1 MKRAVV
7 LITMIPIFIFLMLQ
21 MRTIKDM
28 PAITNATIA
37 MNFITDTSWMAL
49 TITIF
54 ILPYAHRR
62 VITPKVMMAAK
73 YRIIVVMTKH
83 PPQALMKIKSRSDRI
98 NVIKIIDNDIG
109 HVAFKSA
116 IDSS

>member
-1 MKRAVV
+1 MKIAVV
-7 LITMIPIFIFLMLQ
+7 LITMMPIFIFLTLQ

-37 MNFITDTSWMAL
+37 MNFITDTSWMSL
-49 TITIF
+49 TMTIF
-54 ILPYAHRR
+54 ILPYAHSRAT
-62 VITPKVMMAAK
+62 TPKLIIAAK

-83 PPQALMKIKSRSDRI
+83 PPHALMNNKSKSDRI
-98 NVIKIIDNDIG
+98 NVMKIIDNDIG
-109 HVAFKSA
+109 QVAFKSA